1 METFGIFCLF
11 VILMTVVIG
20 IPWVF
25 YILQENPESDGKSDG
40 NSFGMFS
47 LLVIEIVVLYY
58 LYSVFH
64 HGLWML
70 LRGR

>member
-1 METFGIFCLF
+1 MPLAATK
-11 VILMTVVIG
+11 M
-20 IPWVF
+20 
-25 YILQENPESDGKSDG
+25 ENPESDG

-47 LLVIEIVVLYY
+47 LLVIELVVLYY